1 MGIFAGIAAALGAV
15 VGSVVASIS
24 VLVASVITAV
34 VTALSTVIASIT
46 LSIGGIVSTI
56 SSALSA
62 TILQVSSIVH
72 TATANLLAV
81 CNINYAKLSAYIKA
95 VRSGFAAFLEAIH
108 YKTLLEIHD
117 IAYILSAAYRSM
129 LDKVYGKLG
138 EFSEAI
144 GRTTGFIETA
154 IQLGRSVSL
163 RVSSFLG
170 KSYDLAEIVWLK
182 NFNSLLERI
191 NDTSNLYASNPS
203 RIWNDIDEL
212 IIIPATDAA
221 AEAQITMFATVKSI
235 TDMIK
240 RGDEM
245 LTTVQLNFGAVVDEL
260 PAKWRNDILPVV
272 EDVAEDIKKWRDGIF
287 APTMEVIDKVIDVL
301 YTRTL
306 EAKQTMQD
314 IAARLARGGDLLANI
329 DNLPETERLEQERII
344 GEISTRTYRRESE
357 LWQETVIQ
365 ESITLESI
373 LAAVK
378 FELPPELWFIPE
390 QVGLAVPVGKQAVTK
405 ESWFVGDY

>member
-1 MGIFAGIAAALGAV
+1 
-15 VGSVVASIS
+15 
-24 VLVASVITAV
+24 
-34 VTALSTVIASIT
+34 
-46 LSIGGIVSTI
+46 
-56 SSALSA
+56 
-62 TILQVSSIVH
+62 
-72 TATANLLAV
+72 
-81 CNINYAKLSAYIKA
+81 
-95 VRSGFAAFLEAIH
+95 
-108 YKTLLEIHD
+108 
-117 IAYILSAAYRSM
+117 
-129 LDKVYGKLG
+129 
-138 EFSEAI
+138 
-144 GRTTGFIETA
+144 
-154 IQLGRSVSL
+154 
-163 RVSSFLG
+163 
-170 KSYDLAEIVWLK
+170 
-182 NFNSLLERI
+182 LERI